1 MSTAEASI
9 IIPRMLDVRDQNA
22 IAHERNAAAMA
33 AFRLGGAVGGRRY
46 GERYGSRYGER
57 YGDRYGV
64 GAQAPSS
71 GAPTTP
77 DWLRTPGPNGGGGG
91 GGGNGGNGRC
101 PPRGGQ
107 CDPFRTSSQG
117 AGHGRPVNTYVGGY
131 TCEVRPPKCDC
142 HVIGAN
148 TLNRTDL
155 PTGIVSAGFADLQ
168 LDSGDADYFIPYYMF
183 ITALEIGAVPNLS
196 VTGAPLMVLLQDSR
210 SGQEPNLRRASTT
223 DPRLGIATLVYGQD
237 KDLECVDWT
246 QFASVNRQQLTLRF
260 FNPNEVSV
268 HIFVDLWGI
277 PAIK

>member
-9 IIPRMLDVRDQNA
+9 ILPGSVREQND
-22 IAHERNAAAMA
+22 I
-33 AFRLGGAVGGRRY
+33 AFRMGGAVGASSPVRRRY
-46 GERYGSRYGER
+46 GERYGGRYGDR

-64 GAQAPSS
+64 GAKTPDSS
-71 GAPTTP
+71 AGGGTP
-77 DWLRTPGPNGGGGG
+77 DWLRTPGPGNGGG

-101 PPRGGQ
+101 PPGGGQ

-131 TCEVRPPKCDC
+131 TCEVRPPKCEC
-142 HVIGAN
+142 HVIGSN

-155 PTGIVSAGFADLQ
+155 PTGIASAAFGELQ
-168 LDSGDADYFIPYYMF
+168 LDSGDADYFIPYYIF
-183 ITALEIGAVPNLS
+183 ISAFEIGAVPNLS
-196 VTGAPLMVLLQDSR
+196 ITAAPLMVLLQDSR

-246 QFASVNRQQLTLRF
+246 QFASINRQQLTLRF

-268 HIFVDLWGI
+268 HIFVDIWGI